1 MNIEDLLAALGVII
15 NGLPQGLLALTFGFA
30 SVPTAAGFIVGAIGC
45 GVLGIVAPI
54 SFQAET
60 ITLVGTMGRN
70 IQEKLSMVFW
80 EGSLLLVIGLLGV
93 FSKIVNFIGPV
104 ITNGM
109 MAGVGIIL
117 AKVAVDMT
125 RRSPLIGG
133 ISIATALLTYYIA
146 PNPATKLVFT
156 IVISVLAAT
165 IACIVT
171 KRRVELSYDESREKF
186 IFQKPIINAN
196 VIRGTLGI
204 VTLNIGANIAFGNI
218 TAQTIAKTD
227 VNLDHLTIISS
238 LADMASSLFGGGP
251 VQAIISATGA
261 APHPYLAAILMMG
274 LMAIILL
281 SKLLPRVGKYVPNES
296 IAGFLL
302 VLGAIVTV
310 PVNASLALASGVGTP
325 DSIIGGVTMAVTA
338 ITDPFVGMVAGL
350 LVKMMITLFA

>member
-1 MNIEDLLAALGVII
+1 MSIEDILAALGVIV

-30 SVPTAAGFIVGAIGC
+30 SVPTAAGFAVGAIGC

-70 IQEKLSMVFW
+70 IRERLSMVFW
-80 EGSLLLVIGLLGV
+80 EGVILLFVGLLGV
-93 FSKIVNFIGPV
+93 FGKIVAFIGPV

-117 AKVAVDMT
+117 ARVAVDMT
-125 RRSPLIGG
+125 RRNPHIGG
-133 ISIATALLTYYIA
+133 VSILVALITYYMT
-146 PNPATKLVFT
+146 PNPADKLVFT
-156 IVISVLAAT
+156 IVASVLAST
-165 IACIVT
+165 VACFLL
-171 KRRVELSYDESREKF
+171 KKKADLDYDASRERF
-186 IFQKPIINAN
+186 IFQKPILNTN
-196 VIRGTLGI
+196 VVRGTLGI

-227 VNLDHLTIISS
+227 INLDHLTIVSS

-261 APHPYLAAILMMG
+261 APHPQLAAILMMG
-274 LMAIILL
+274 LMAVILL
-281 SKLLPRVGKYVPNES
+281 SKLLPLIGKYVPNES

-310 PVNASLALASGVGTP
+310 PINASLALQGGVGTP
-325 DSIIGGVTMAVTA
+325 DSIIGGVTIAITA

-350 LVKMMITLFA
+350 VVKYLMGIFA

>member
-45 GVLGIVAPI
+45 GILGIVAPI

-165 IACIVT
+165 LACIMT
-171 KRRVELSYDESREKF
+171 KRHVELSYDESREKF

-350 LVKMMITLFA
+350 LVKLMITLFA